1 MEPDHWE
8 FRDFVGNH
16 KEGTF
21 YSQGQ
26 GRSDSKGKFT
36 VNITGKNVL
45 LDEEL
50 HAALQQEG
58 LKNAWVNLAPKGRMN
73 FEARVVKMHETE
85 PPDVEVTVAPLGCSF
100 RPAFFPYTLNE
111 VRGTIHYHQGQVEL
125 TRLTA
130 QHGPT
135 ALGLELGRVF
145 LKPTGGLVVNLFG
158 VSGDPLVPDDEF
170 VTAIPQRMR
179 ET

>member
-1 MEPDHWE
+1 
-8 FRDFVGNH
+8 
-16 KEGTF
+16 
-21 YSQGQ
+21 
-26 GRSDSKGKFT
+26 
-36 VNITGKNVL
+36 
-45 LDEEL
+45 
-50 HAALQQEG
+50 
-58 LKNAWVNLAPKGRMN
+58 
-73 FEARVVKMHETE
+73 

-170 VTAIPQRMR
+170 VTAMPQRMR
-179 ET
+179 ETCATLQLRDPMTLLLVHLAIDLPANPGTPPYVYWEGVFRPPNAT